1 MTLPA
6 PASSLLDFALH
17 YASKGWPV
25 FPLHSIAHE
34 KCTCGNFA
42 CGRAGKH
49 PRTENGLSGA
59 STDSEVV
66 RAWWRKWPQ
75 ANIGLRTGNG
85 LVVID
90 VDPRHGGTEGLAA
103 AQQEHGALSNTLE
116 SSTGGGG
123 RHLLF
128 SVTEEVRNSAASLAN
143 GVDVR
148 GDGGYIVAP
157 PSVHIS
163 GGSYSWANSA
173 EIEPL
178 PAWVLSVL
186 SKPRAP
192 LPLVPDNVIHGE
204 RNKTLFRYGAKLR
217 GQGFEYAEIFAALKA
232 MNENRCRPPLDV
244 AEVHTI
250 ANSASKYEPGS
261 SKPSMPDQTTISTND
276 DMWKHG
282 IIFGP
287 DGNLKKTTA
296 NAALFIT
303 HHKDWAGKLVY
314 DEFANKYLWTRSLP
328 PVSGFT
334 PPSQGEALDHHYSY
348 VQQWLMHETQTQ
360 FQESIVCSAI
370 RMAAVERSVHPVRE
384 YLTSLTWDKI
394 PRVSR
399 WLSTYLGVADTPYAR
414 LVGKW
419 WLISAVAR
427 IIVPGEKVDSLLIFE
442 GETGRGKSKSVGVL
456 GGKWFSDTPIPLGDK
471 DAYSNIQ
478 GMWIV
483 ELAELAALKGTG
495 SSRAKAFFSSCEDR
509 FRPAFEKSTRS
520 FPRQCVFIG
529 TTNEDE
535 YLIDPTGGRRY
546 WPVKCGAIDINAL
559 KRDRDMLWAEAVEL
573 YERERRWYPETPEE
587 VRLCK
592 SEQDRR
598 YVSDPWEEL
607 IAHYVSNRQDVTVA
621 DILDHLGLSRD
632 KWDQNT
638 QQRIAVCLKRLH
650 WENKPEWTNGKTQ
663 RLYRKIK

>member
-1 MTLPA
+1 LNLPA
-6 PASSLLDFALH
+6 LSSSPLDFALY
-17 YASKGWPV
+17 YASRNWPV
-25 FPLHSIAHE
+25 FPLHSIKNE
-34 KCTCGNFA
+34 KCTCGAFA

-49 PRTENGLSGA
+49 PRIENGLTGA
-59 STDSEVV
+59 STDPEVI

-85 LVVID
+85 LIVID
-90 VDPRHGGTEGLAA
+90 IDPRHGGTEGLAA
-103 AQQEHGALSNTLE
+103 VEQANAPLPPTLE
-116 SSTGGGG
+116 SATGGGG
-123 RHLLF
+123 KHLLF
-128 SVTEEVRNSAASLAN
+128 SVTEELRNSAASLGN

-157 PSVHIS
+157 PSIHIS
-163 GGSYSWANSA
+163 GGTYQWASTDDVA
-173 EIEPL
+173 AL
-178 PAWVLSVL
+178 PQWVFEALR
-186 SKPRAP
+186 KPKAP
-192 LPLVPDNVIHGE
+192 LGAVPDNVIHGE
-204 RNKTLFRYGAKLR
+204 RNITLFKHGAKLR
-217 GQGFEYAEIFAALKA
+217 NQGFEYSEIFAALKA
-232 MNENRCRPPLDV
+232 MNEGRCRPPLDV

-261 SKPSMPDQTTISTND
+261 AKPSVIDASVSLTDD

-282 IIFGP
+282 IIFGKDRP
-287 DGNLKKTTA
+287 QKTTA
-296 NAALFIT
+296 NAALYIT
-303 HHKDWAGKLVY
+303 HHKDWAGKLIY
-314 DEFANKYLWTRSLP
+314 DEFANKYLWRDTLP
-328 PVSGFT
+328 LVSGFT
-334 PPSQGEALDHHYSY
+334 PPKPGEALDHHYSY
-348 VQQWLMHETQTQ
+348 VQQWLLAETNTQ
-360 FQESIVCSAI
+360 FTETIVCSAI
-370 RMAAVERSVHPVRE
+370 RMAAYERAVHPVRE
-384 YLTSLTWDKI
+384 YLTTNLTYDKI

-419 WLISAVAR
+419 WMISAVAR
-427 IIVPGEKVDSLLIFE
+427 VLDPGCKVDSLLIFE
-442 GETGRGKSKSVGVL
+442 GETGHGKSKSVGIL

-559 KRDRDMLWAEAVEL
+559 KRDRDQLWAEAVEL
-573 YERERRWYPETPEE
+573 YETERRWYPDTPEE

-592 SEQDRR
+592 AEQDRR
-598 YVSDPWEEL
+598 FVSDPWQEL
-607 IAHYVSNRQDVTVA
+607 IGHYLSNLPEITVA
-621 DILDHLGLSRD
+621 EILDHLGVSRD
-632 KWDQNT
+632 KWDQNI
-638 QQRIAVCLKRLH
+638 QQRVAVCLKRLH
-650 WENKPEWTNGKTQ
+650 WENKPEWLNGKTQ
-663 RLYRKIK
+663 RVYRKIK